1 MDANFNYEAFAKAML
16 REMQVTTQKHTTPTG
31 TPTGVMGHGIGG
43 LFSHFALE
51 KPIFSAMQ
59 LPLAGLQSILPT
71 VPNVTANPLHG
82 IFTGV
87 TDTTGSE
94 PYGKCDDPPYAGL
107 SKLCMHQ
114 SVFGRYSRMT
124 REFELDAFGKIQDR
138 GDHMDLQLM
147 NNPFAGS
154 NQSMT
159 PTIPGIPGNPLNNDV
174 LKGLF
179 EFGVAW
185 SRDFARQLYAGN
197 PVNNTVGG
205 GYMEFYGLDIL
216 INTGYRDAISG
227 VVCPAADSYIKSFGN
242 LNVGSNCDEMVLQL
256 TWMTRHLKDIAVRT
270 GLMPA
275 TWVLA
280 MRPMLFNIITD
291 CWPCNYLTYKCANKD
306 TADIDPVG
314 GYDTTDAIN
323 MRDAMKNGSYL
334 LIDGVQVPVVQDEA
348 IAETNVGAG
357 VYSSS
362 IYVVPLTVLG
372 GTPVTLME
380 YFNYN
385 APGGFQQAA
394 QTFADASFYD
404 ISDGGRFAWH
414 KKPPKNWCV
423 QMLAKTE
430 PRLLLYTPY
439 IAGRL
444 TNIRYTPVIHERDW
458 DPDGTYYVNGGT
470 SSGQTPPSY
479 YSPQA

>member
-1 MDANFNYEAFAKAML
+1 MIQIDETAFANALAQAM
-16 REMQVTTQKHTTPTG
+16 RGEQVTYKHTTPTG
-31 TPTGVMGHGIGG
+31 TPTAVMGHGRGG

-59 LPLAGLQSILPT
+59 LPIAGLQSLLPT
-71 VPNVTANPLHG
+71 RPTNTVDPLYG
-82 IFTGV
+82 IMTGV

-94 PYGKCDDPPYAGL
+94 PYGVCDDPPYAGL
-107 SKLCMHQ
+107 MKLCMHWAPL
-114 SVFGRYSRMT
+114 GRYSRMT
-124 REFELDAFGKIQDR
+124 REFELDAFGKVQDR
-138 GDHMDLQLM
+138 GDHLDLQLM

-159 PTIPGIPGNPLNNDV
+159 PTVPGVPGNPMVNDV

-179 EFGVAW
+179 EFATAW

-197 PVNNTVGG
+197 PVNNTVGL
-205 GYMEFYGLDIL
+205 GYKEFYGLDIL

-242 LNVGSNCDEMVLQL
+242 LDVSSNCATMVSEL
-256 TWMTRHLKDIAVRT
+256 TWAMRHLRDISSRT
-270 GLMPA
+270 GLDPA

-280 MRPMLFNIITD
+280 MRPMLFYLVTE
-291 CWPCNYLTYKCANKD
+291 CWPCAYYTNKCT
-306 TADIDPVG
+306 TAAGSEGVIDAVDG
-314 GYDTTDAIN
+314 TNLRDD
-323 MRDAMKNGSYL
+323 MRNGSYL
-334 LIDGVQVPVVQDEA
+334 LIDGVRVPVVQDEA

-362 IYVVPLTVLG
+362 VYIVPLTVLG

-380 YFNYN
+380 YFDYSTPN
-385 APGGFQQAA
+385 GFQAAA
-394 QTFADASFYD
+394 QAFAPEGSYS

-414 KKPPKNWCV
+414 KKPPTNWCV

-430 PRLLLYTPY
+430 PRVLLLTPY
-439 IAGRL
+439 IAGRI
-444 TNIRYTPVIHERDW
+444 TNIRYTPRVHERDW

-470 SSGQTPPSY
+470 SAARTPPSY